1 MDMAEQRYRWKSEQ
15 LREQLAIIDGKRS
28 PTKLLTNATYLH
40 AYLRQWKTGNIWI
53 YQDRIVYVGER
64 LPSNL
69 EQCEV
74 IDCSGYYLVPGYI
87 EPHAHPFQ
95 LYNPQTFAEYA
106 AKWGTTTIINDN
118 LVLALQSP
126 KKKAF
131 SFLRDVEAF
140 PVTMYWWCRFD
151 GQTELE
157 KEEERFSYATIK
169 EWLKQKSVVQGGELT
184 GWPRLLAGDDVM
196 LHWIQEAKQMKKQ
209 IEGHFPGA
217 SEKTLTKMMLI
228 GADCDHEAMTGKE
241 VYNRLLH
248 GYTVSLRYS
257 SIRPDLPVL
266 LEEMKALGIEQYDRL
281 IFTTDGS
288 PPSFYEQGL
297 IDQMIRIAMEKGV
310 PIIDAYQMATVN
322 VARHYQMEHLHGSI
336 TTGRIAHI
344 NFLRAPDDPTPVSVL
359 AKGQWVKR
367 DGVCEQRFPALDWEA
382 YGMAPLRLAWQLSPD
397 DLQFSMPLGMYMENS
412 VIMRPYSI
420 SIDTSHD
427 ELSTNHDESFLMLID
442 RNGKWRVNTVVKG
455 FATHVKGLAS
465 SYSNTG
471 DLLLVGKSKHDMLL
485 AFQRM
490 NEIGGGIVLAENR
503 KIIHEIPLP
512 LGGMMSMKHVEALI
526 VEEKRL
532 KELLKERGYSFV
544 DPIYSLLFFQSTHLP
559 YIRITQKGI
568 YDVMNKTILFPSIMR

>member
-1 MDMAEQRYRWKSEQ
+1 MYMVEQRYRWKSEQ
-15 LREQLAIIDGKRS
+15 LREQIAIIDGKRA

-40 AYLRQWKTGNIWI
+40 SYFRQWKKGNIWI
-53 YQDRIVYVGER
+53 YQDRIIYVGER

-95 LYNPQTFAEYA
+95 LYNPQTLAEYA
-106 AKWGTTTIINDN
+106 AKFGTTTIINDN
-118 LVLALQSP
+118 LFLALQLP

-131 SFLRDVEAF
+131 SFLRDIESL
-140 PVTMYWWCRFD
+140 PTTMYWWCRFD

-257 SIRPDLPVL
+257 SIRPDLPAL
-266 LEEMKALGIEQYDRL
+266 LEEIKELGIEQYDRL

-288 PPSFYEQGL
+288 PPLFYEQGL
-297 IDQMIRIAMEKGV
+297 IDRMIRIAIEKGV
-310 PIIDAYQMATVN
+310 PIIDAYHMATVN

-336 TTGRIAHI
+336 TTGGVANI
-344 NFLRAPDDPTPVSVL
+344 NFLRAQDDPTPVSVL
-359 AKGQWVKR
+359 AKGHWVKR
-367 DGVCEQRFPALDWEA
+367 DGVCEELFSSIDLES
-382 YGMAPLRLAWQLSPD
+382 YGMTPLRLTWQLSLD
-397 DLQFSMPLGMYMENS
+397 DLQFSMPLGMYMQNS

-427 ELSTNHDESFLMLID
+427 ELSTAHDESFLMLVD

-455 FATHVKGLAS
+455 FATHVKGLVS

-471 DLLLVGKSKHDMLL
+471 DILLIGKSKRDMFLS
-485 AFQRM
+485 FQRM
-490 NEIGGGIVLAENR
+490 NEIGGGIVLAENGE
-503 KIIHEIPLP
+503 IIYEIPLP
-512 LGGMMSMKHVEALI
+512 LCGMMSKKKMEELI
-526 VEEKRL
+526 DEEKKL
-532 KELLKERGYSFV
+532 TELLKQRGYRFI

>member
-1 MDMAEQRYRWKSEQ
+1 MDMAEQRYRWSSEQ

-28 PTKLLTNATYLH
+28 PEKVLTNATYLH
-40 AYLRQWKTGNIWI
+40 TYLHQWKKGNIWI
-53 YQDRIVYVGER
+53 DQDRIVYVGER
-64 LPSNL
+64 LPSKL

-118 LVLALQSP
+118 LMLVLQLS

-131 SFLRDVEAF
+131 SFLRAAESF

-157 KEEERFSYATIK
+157 NEEEKFSYAAIK
-169 EWLKQKSVVQGGELT
+169 EWLRQKTVVQGGELT
-184 GWPRLLAGDDVM
+184 GWPRLLAGDDAM
-196 LHWIQEAKQMKKQ
+196 LYWIQEAKQMKKQ

-241 VYNRLLH
+241 VYERLLH

-288 PPSFYEQGL
+288 TPSFYEHGI
-297 IDQMIRIAMEKGV
+297 IDQMIRLAIEKGV

-344 NFLRAPDDPTPVSVL
+344 NFLQAPDDPTPVSVL

-367 DGVCEQRFPALDWEA
+367 DGYSKAASSLDWGA
-382 YGMAPLRLAWQLSPD
+382 FGMAPLRLTWQLSLD

-427 ELSTNHDESFLMLID
+427 ELSTAHDESFFMLVD

-471 DLLLVGKSKHDMLL
+471 DLLVIGKSKRDMLL

-490 NEIGGGIVLAENR
+490 NEIGGGIVLVEDGEV
-503 KIIHEIPLP
+503 IHEIPLP
-512 LGGMMSMKHVEALI
+512 LGGVMSTKPVEELM

-532 KELLKERGYSFV
+532 KTMLAERGYRFA
-544 DPIYSLLFFQSTHLP
+544 DPVYSLLFFQSTHLP